1 MISGESGAKHQR
13 LFISE
18 AVAKTHKNKN
28 LQKKRL
34 HLSLETSEYHPRDS
48 MFSFSNSVFVQSF
61 RDVTLRLARRSRI
74 SSKLSESDSVMI
86 K

>member
-28 LQKKRL
+28 LQKKDFIY
-34 HLSLETSEYHPRDS
+34 HLKQVSTTHVTACFPS
-48 MFSFSNSVFVQSF
+48 
-61 RDVTLRLARRSRI
+61 VTLFLFRVFGMSH
-74 SSKLSESDSVMI
+74 
-86 K
+86 